1 MSTEP
6 TSIEG
11 SVTPPTSIDSEN
23 SGVGASSQAN
33 VTTGKRKAT
42 PQRSEVWSHFTKII
56 NSEGASK
63 AKCNYCQKEFCCD
76 VKKNGT
82 GSLKYHIGSCKK
94 NPSNVVDPSQGQL
107 VLPRKGVEGGEGHFS
122 TWRFDQE
129 ACRKGL
135 AQMIVIDE
143 LPFKF
148 VESEGFKKF
157 MFVACPRF
165 HIPSRTTMTR
175 DVYQLYLDERV
186 KIKQLLRSSCSRV
199 CLTTDTWTSL
209 QRVNYLCIT
218 AHFIDNDWKLNKK
231 ILNFCPISSHKGES
245 IGMVIEK
252 CLLNWGIDKLFTVTV
267 DNASSNDV
275 AIGYL
280 RKKFNP
286 RGGLVQ
292 NGKYLHMRCMAHI
305 VNLIVVEGLKEMNK
319 SVERVK
325 GAVRY
330 VRQSPARLQKFKECV
345 VVEKIEC
352 KKMLCLDVCTR
363 WNSTYLMLDTAQN
376 FERAFERFEEQDTN
390 FRTELERG
398 EGWPSVD
405 DWTNVRDLRDF
416 LEYFYEVTL
425 RISGTSYVTS
435 NNFFYE
441 LSEIDILLRD
451 AQLNSNFDFN
461 VMAIKMKE
469 KYDKYWG
476 DIDKMNLLMFVACVL
491 DPRQKLKYLE
501 FALSEMSSSEKA
513 YEMMQKLKESLYE
526 LFDEYKPSL
535 HSTCSQSS
543 VSTHVSLG
551 EPQQK
556 MKRRMQALYKKRELE
571 ICGEDKTS
579 ELDKYLAEANEEFV
593 EDFDILLWWKVNSP
607 RFPTL
612 SKMARDMLAIP
623 VSTLLQSLHLARGD
637 VCLIN
642 IGVL

>member
-1 MSTEP
+1 MSIEP

-11 SVTPPTSIDSEN
+11 SVTPPTLIDSEN
-23 SGVGASSQAN
+23 SGVGASSQTKG
-33 VTTGKRKAT
+33 TTGKRKAT
-42 PQRSEVWSHFTKII
+42 QRSEVWSHFTKII

-76 VKKNGT
+76 MKKNGT
-82 GSLKYHIGSCKK
+82 RSLKYHIGSCKK
-94 NPSNVVDPSQGQL
+94 NPSNVVDNSQGQL
-107 VLPRKGVEGGEGHFS
+107 VLPRKRFEGGEGNLS

-157 MFVACPRF
+157 MFVASPRF

-175 DVYQLYLDERV
+175 DVYQLYLDERI

-199 CLTTDTWTSL
+199 CLTTHTWTSL

-218 AHFIDNDWKLNKK
+218 AHFIDNDWKFNKK
-231 ILNFCPISSHKGES
+231 ILNFFPISSHKGES

-252 CLLNWGIDKLFTVTV
+252 CLLNWGIGKLFTVTV

-305 VNLIVVEGLKEMNK
+305 VNFIVVEGLKEMNK
-319 SVERVK
+319 SVEPRI
-325 GAVRY
+325 
-330 VRQSPARLQKFKECV
+330 QKFKECV
-345 VVEKIEC
+345 VVEKIE
-352 KKMLCLDVCTR
+352 

-376 FERAFERFEEQDTN
+376 IERAFERFEEQDTN
-390 FRTELERG
+390 FRAELERG

-405 DWTNVRDLRDF
+405 DWDNVRNLRDF
-416 LEYFYEVTL
+416 LEHFYEVIL
-425 RISGTSYVTS
+425 RISGTSYLKS
-435 NNFFYE
+435 NV
-441 LSEIDILLRD
+441 
-451 AQLNSNFDFN
+451 DFS

-476 DIDKMNLLMFVACVL
+476 DIDKMNLLMFVACIL

-513 YEMMQKLKESLYE
+513 CEMMQKLKESLYE
-526 LFDEYKPSL
+526 LFDEYKPPL
-535 HSTCSQSS
+535 HT
-543 VSTHVSLG
+543 
-551 EPQQK
+551 
-556 MKRRMQALYKKRELE
+556 LYKKRELE

-593 EDFDILLWWKVNSP
+593 EDFEILLWWKVNSP

-612 SKMARDMLAIP
+612 SKMARDVLAIS
-623 VSTLLQSLHLARGD
+623 VSTVASESAFSNGRRVLDQYRSSLTPKIVQALVRTQD
-637 VCLIN
+637 WIRKSSSQED
-642 IGVL
+642 IKKIE

>member
-1 MSTEP
+1 MCHSPSLGFCWRLRLRLPAGVVVEARKQASSFVTCRISTEP

-33 VTTGKRKAT
+33 VTIGKRKAT

-76 VKKNGT
+76 VKRNGT
-82 GSLKYHIGSCKK
+82 GSLKYHIGACKK
-94 NPSNVVDPSQGQL
+94 NPSNVVDTSQGQL
-107 VLPRKGVEGGEGHFS
+107 VLPRNGVEGGEGHLS

-157 MFVACPRF
+157 MFVACLRF
-165 HIPSRTTMTR
+165 HIPSQTTMTR

-186 KIKQLLRSSCSRV
+186 KIKQLLKSSCSRV

-218 AHFIDNDWKLNKK
+218 AHFIDNN
-231 ILNFCPISSHKGES
+231 
-245 IGMVIEK
+245 
-252 CLLNWGIDKLFTVTV
+252 
-267 DNASSNDV
+267 
-275 AIGYL
+275 
-280 RKKFNP
+280 
-286 RGGLVQ
+286 
-292 NGKYLHMRCMAHI
+292 
-305 VNLIVVEGLKEMNK
+305 
-319 SVERVK
+319 

-363 WNSTYLMLDTAQN
+363 WNSTYLMLDTVQN

-390 FRTELERG
+390 FRAELERG
-398 EGWPSVD
+398 EG
-405 DWTNVRDLRDF
+405 
-416 LEYFYEVTL
+416 
-425 RISGTSYVTS
+425 
-435 NNFFYE
+435 
-441 LSEIDILLRD
+441 
-451 AQLNSNFDFN
+451 
-461 VMAIKMKE
+461 
-469 KYDKYWG
+469 
-476 DIDKMNLLMFVACVL
+476 DIDKINLLMFVACVL

-501 FALSEMSSSEKA
+501 FALSEMSSSKKA
-513 YEMMQKLKESLYE
+513 SEMMQKLKESLYE

-543 VSTHVSLG
+543 VPTHVSLG

-556 MKRRMQALYKKRELE
+556 MKRRMQGLYKKRELE

-612 SKMARDMLAIP
+612 SKMARDVLAIP
-623 VSTLLQSLHLARGD
+623 VSTVASESTFSTGGRVLDQYRSSLTPKIVQALVCTQDWIRKSSLQEDIKEIEEQIQELDKIENGLMQMEIFWREEMDTNGKYLSKPFF
-637 VCLIN
+637 
-642 IGVL
+642 

>member
-1 MSTEP
+1 
-6 TSIEG
+6 
-11 SVTPPTSIDSEN
+11 
-23 SGVGASSQAN
+23 
-33 VTTGKRKAT
+33 
-42 PQRSEVWSHFTKII
+42 
-56 NSEGASK
+56 
-63 AKCNYCQKEFCCD
+63 
-76 VKKNGT
+76 
-82 GSLKYHIGSCKK
+82 
-94 NPSNVVDPSQGQL
+94 
-107 VLPRKGVEGGEGHFS
+107 
-122 TWRFDQE
+122 
-129 ACRKGL
+129 
-135 AQMIVIDE
+135 MIVIDE

-148 VESEGFKKF
+148 VESEGFTKF

-175 DVYQLYLDERV
+175 DAYQLYLDEKV

-199 CLTTDTWTSL
+199 YLTTDTWTSL

-292 NGKYLHMRCMAHI
+292 NGKYLHMRCMARI

-319 SVERVK
+319 SVECVR

-345 VVEKIEC
+345 AVEKIEC
-352 KKMLCLDVCTR
+352 KKMCLDVCTR
-363 WNSTYLMLDTAQN
+363 WNLTYLMLDTAQN

-390 FRTELERG
+390 FRAELKRG

-416 LEYFYEVTL
+416 LEHFYEITL

-435 NNFFYE
+435 NNFFDE
-441 LSEIDILLRD
+441 LFEIDILLRD
-451 AQLNSNFDFN
+451 AQLNN
-461 VMAIKMKE
+461 
-469 KYDKYWG
+469 
-476 DIDKMNLLMFVACVL
+476 
-491 DPRQKLKYLE
+491 PRQKLKYLK
-501 FALSEMSSSEKA
+501 FTLSEMSSSEKA
-513 YEMMQKLKESLYE
+513 SEMMQKLKESLYE
-526 LFDEYKPSL
+526 LFDEYKRSL

-543 VSTHVSLG
+543 VSTHVSLS

-612 SKMARDMLAIP
+612 SKMARDVLAIS
-623 VSTLLQSLHLARGD
+623 VSTVASESAFSIGGRVLDQYMSSLTPKLNKLL
-637 VCLIN
+637 C
-642 IGVL
+642 VLKI

>member
-107 VLPRKGVEGGEGHFS
+107 VLPRKGVEGGEGHLS

-286 RGGLVQ
+286 RGVFVQ
-292 NGKYLHMRCMAHI
+292 NG
-305 VNLIVVEGLKEMNK
+305 
-319 SVERVK
+319 

-390 FRTELERG
+390 FRAELERG

-416 LEYFYEVTL
+416 LEHFYEVTL

-435 NNFFYE
+435 NNFFDE

-501 FALSEMSSSEKA
+501 FALSEMSSSEKTS
-513 YEMMQKLKESLYE
+513 EMMQKLKESLYE

-535 HSTCSQSS
+535 HSTCSQLSM
-543 VSTHVSLG
+543 STHVSLR

-612 SKMARDMLAIP
+612 SKMARDVLAIP
-623 VSTLLQSLHLARGD
+623 VSTVASESAFSTGGR
-637 VCLIN
+637 
-642 IGVL
+642 VLDQYRSSVRIK

>member
-1 MSTEP
+1 MSIEP

-11 SVTPPTSIDSEN
+11 SVTPPTLIDSEN
-23 SGVGASSQAN
+23 SGVGASSQTKG
-33 VTTGKRKAT
+33 TTGKRKAT
-42 PQRSEVWSHFTKII
+42 QRSEVWSHFTKII

-76 VKKNGT
+76 MKKNGT
-82 GSLKYHIGSCKK
+82 RSLKYHIGSCKK
-94 NPSNVVDPSQGQL
+94 NPSNVVDNSQGQL
-107 VLPRKGVEGGEGHFS
+107 VLPRKRFEGGEGNLS

-157 MFVACPRF
+157 MFVASPRF

-175 DVYQLYLDERV
+175 DVYQLYLDERI

-199 CLTTDTWTSL
+199 CLTTHTWTSL

-218 AHFIDNDWKLNKK
+218 AHFIDNDWKFNKK
-231 ILNFCPISSHKGES
+231 ILNFFPISSHKGES

-252 CLLNWGIDKLFTVTV
+252 CLLNWGIGKLFTVTV

-305 VNLIVVEGLKEMNK
+305 VNFIVVEGLKEMNK
-319 SVERVK
+319 SVERVR
-325 GAVRY
+325 G
-330 VRQSPARLQKFKECV
+330 L
-345 VVEKIEC
+345 
-352 KKMLCLDVCTR
+352 LDM

-376 FERAFERFEEQDTN
+376 IERAFERFEEQDTN
-390 FRTELERG
+390 FRAELERG

-405 DWTNVRDLRDF
+405 DWDNVRNLRDF
-416 LEYFYEVTL
+416 LEHFYEVIL
-425 RISGTSYVTS
+425 RISGTSYVT
-435 NNFFYE
+435 
-441 LSEIDILLRD
+441 
-451 AQLNSNFDFN
+451 

-476 DIDKMNLLMFVACVL
+476 DIDKMNLLMFVACIL
-491 DPRQKLKYLE
+491 DPRQKLN
-501 FALSEMSSSEKA
+501 
-513 YEMMQKLKESLYE
+513 
-526 LFDEYKPSL
+526 
-535 HSTCSQSS
+535 TCSQLS
-543 VSTHVSLG
+543 VPTHVSLG

-593 EDFDILLWWKVNSP
+593 EDFEILLWWKVNSP

-612 SKMARDMLAIP
+612 SKMARDVLAIS
-623 VSTLLQSLHLARGD
+623 VSTVASESAFSNGRRVLDQYRSSLTPKIVQALVRTQD
-637 VCLIN
+637 WIRKSSSQED
-642 IGVL
+642 IKKIE

>member
-1 MSTEP
+1 M
-6 TSIEG
+6 
-11 SVTPPTSIDSEN
+11 
-23 SGVGASSQAN
+23 
-33 VTTGKRKAT
+33 
-42 PQRSEVWSHFTKII
+42 
-56 NSEGASK
+56 
-63 AKCNYCQKEFCCD
+63 
-76 VKKNGT
+76 
-82 GSLKYHIGSCKK
+82 
-94 NPSNVVDPSQGQL
+94 L
-107 VLPRKGVEGGEGHFS
+107 V
-122 TWRFDQE
+122 
-129 ACRKGL
+129 
-135 AQMIVIDE
+135 E
-143 LPFKF
+143 L
-148 VESEGFKKF
+148 
-157 MFVACPRF
+157 
-165 HIPSRTTMTR
+165 
-175 DVYQLYLDERV
+175 
-186 KIKQLLRSSCSRV
+186 
-199 CLTTDTWTSL
+199 
-209 QRVNYLCIT
+209 
-218 AHFIDNDWKLNKK
+218 
-231 ILNFCPISSHKGES
+231 
-245 IGMVIEK
+245 
-252 CLLNWGIDKLFTVTV
+252 GIDKLFIVIV

-319 SVERVK
+319 SVERVR

-390 FRTELERG
+390 FRAELERG

-405 DWTNVRDLRDF
+405 DWDNVRNLRDF
-416 LEYFYEVTL
+416 LEH
-425 RISGTSYVTS
+425 
-435 NNFFYE
+435 FYE
-441 LSEIDILLRD
+441 L
-451 AQLNSNFDFN
+451 NSNIDFN

-501 FALSEMSSSEKA
+501 FALSEMSSSEKDC
-513 YEMMQKLKESLYE
+513 EMMQKLKESLYE
-526 LFDEYKPSL
+526 LFDEYKPPL
-535 HSTCSQSS
+535 HGTCSQSS
-543 VSTHVSLG
+543 VSTHVSIG

-593 EDFDILLWWKVNSP
+593 EDFDILLWWK
-607 RFPTL
+607 RC
-612 SKMARDMLAIP
+612 
-623 VSTLLQSLHLARGD
+623 VSYTGFYGCFR
-637 VCLIN
+637 VRI
-642 IGVL
+642 

>member
-1 MSTEP
+1 MEVSYVNKSTCRKEEKRLAYCYGFSSFTGMSTEP
-6 TSIEG
+6 TSIGG

-23 SGVGASSQAN
+23 SGVGASIQTK
-33 VTTGKRKAT
+33 VTTGKRKAP
-42 PQRSEVWSHFTKII
+42 PQMSEVWSHFTKFI
-56 NSEGASK
+56 NSEGA
-63 AKCNYCQKEFCCD
+63 N
-76 VKKNGT
+76 
-82 GSLKYHIGSCKK
+82 
-94 NPSNVVDPSQGQL
+94 
-107 VLPRKGVEGGEGHFS
+107 
-122 TWRFDQE
+122 
-129 ACRKGL
+129 
-135 AQMIVIDE
+135 
-143 LPFKF
+143 
-148 VESEGFKKF
+148 
-157 MFVACPRF
+157 
-165 HIPSRTTMTR
+165 
-175 DVYQLYLDERV
+175 ERV

-319 SVERVK
+319 SVERVR

-363 WNSTYLMLDTAQN
+363 WNSTYLMLDIAQN

-390 FRTELERG
+390 FRAELERG

-405 DWTNVRDLRDF
+405 DWDNVRNLRDF
-416 LEYFYEVTL
+416 LEHFYEVTL

-435 NNFFYE
+435 NNFFDE

-451 AQLNSNFDFN
+451 AQLNSNIDFN

-501 FALSEMSSSEKA
+501 FALSEMSSSEKDC
-513 YEMMQKLKESLYE
+513 EMMQKLKESLYE
-526 LFDEYKPSL
+526 LFDEYKPPL
-535 HSTCSQSS
+535 HGTCSQSS
-543 VSTHVSLG
+543 VSTHVSIG

-612 SKMARDMLAIP
+612 SKIARDVLAIP
-623 VSTLLQSLHLARGD
+623 VSTVASESAFSTGGRVLDQYRSSLTPKIVQAL
-637 VCLIN
+637 VCTQDWIRRSSSQEDIKKIEEQIQELDKIENGLMQMEIFWRDEMDIFWKDEMDIN
-642 IGVL
+642 GEC

>member
-11 SVTPPTSIDSEN
+11 SVTPPTSIDFEN

-33 VTTGKRKAT
+33 
-42 PQRSEVWSHFTKII
+42 II

-63 AKCNYCQKEFCCD
+63 AKCNYCQNEFCCD
-76 VKKNGT
+76 VKRNGT
-82 GSLKYHIGSCKK
+82 GSLKYHIGACKK
-94 NPSNVVDPSQGQL
+94 NPSNVVDTSQGQL
-107 VLPRKGVEGGEGHFS
+107 VLPRKGVEGGEGHLS

-129 ACRKGL
+129 ACRKLL

-165 HIPSRTTMTR
+165 HIPSRTTMTK
-175 DVYQLYLDERV
+175 DVYKLYLDERV
-186 KIKQLLRSSCSRV
+186 KIKQLLKSSCSRV
-199 CLTTDTWTSL
+199 CLATDTWTSL

-245 IGMVIEK
+245 IGM
-252 CLLNWGIDKLFTVTV
+252 LFTITV

-280 RKKFNP
+280 RKKFNF

-292 NGKYLHMRCMAHI
+292 NGKYLHMRCMAHF

-319 SVERVK
+319 SVECVR
-325 GAVRY
+325 GAFRY

-345 VVEKIEC
+345 VLEKVEC

-376 FERAFERFEEQDTN
+376 FERASERFEEQDTN
-390 FRTELERG
+390 FRAELERG

-405 DWTNVRDLRDF
+405 DWANVRGLRDF
-416 LEYFYEVTL
+416 LEHFYEVTL
-425 RISGTSYVTS
+425 HISGTSYVTS
-435 NNFFYE
+435 NNFFDE
-441 LSEIDILLRD
+441 LSEIDILLQD
-451 AQLNSNFDFN
+451 AQLNN
-461 VMAIKMKE
+461 
-469 KYDKYWG
+469 
-476 DIDKMNLLMFVACVL
+476 
-491 DPRQKLKYLE
+491 PRQKLKYLE
-501 FALSEMSSSEKA
+501 FALSEMSSFEKA
-513 YEMMQKLKESLYE
+513 SEMMQKLKESLYE

-543 VSTHVSLG
+543 VPTHVSLG
-551 EPQQK
+551 ELQQK
-556 MKRRMQALYKKRELE
+556 MKRRMQALYKKRKLE

-579 ELDKYLAEANEEFV
+579 ELDKYLAE
-593 EDFDILLWWKVNSP
+593 
-607 RFPTL
+607 
-612 SKMARDMLAIP
+612 M
-623 VSTLLQSLHLARGD
+623 
-637 VCLIN
+637 C
-642 IGVL
+642 